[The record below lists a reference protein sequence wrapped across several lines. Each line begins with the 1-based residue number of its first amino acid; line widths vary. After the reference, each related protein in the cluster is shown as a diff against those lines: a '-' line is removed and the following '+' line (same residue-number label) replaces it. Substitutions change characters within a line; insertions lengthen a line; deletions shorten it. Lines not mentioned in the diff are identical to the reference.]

1 MADHGVIIDVNAGE
15 SSTEG
20 DSGIE
25 NGKNDTRSERDTVDS
40 SPKQVHF
47 DGDIYAQKSTQESDA
62 TVNEEKLLLAGTL
75 VLDAKRGRNMEFK
88 TDHNHVK
95 AYILYH
101 KFYLRWLLYFFII
114 IDLALALV
122 EHPAVPGWLA
132 PYWATM
138 IVEGLCMAYFT
149 FRICHCAYVTNKFWK
164 DTKNIMVIGCIV
176 LTMLDIICFIVWQ
189 NLVTPPT
196 RAIRWSRSLR
206 PFFIVN
212 FSDGKQIRR
221 AFRNI
226 RRTVPDILNVLVLFI
241 LSVFLFALLALKLF
255 YKRKNL
261 VYPNGDAYFKNYF
274 DCVWDLYVLVTTANN
289 PDVMMPAYDYN
300 NFFAVFFIIYLIICL
315 YIFMSIVLA
324 AIYNNYKKN
333 LKNEV
338 RMSVYGKR
346 RRLAKA
352 FELLK
357 VRQSGEYVIT
367 KACWIKLMGIVL
379 PTKSAAH
386 LEVMMRVLDVGGNQ
400 CIRKKHFMGLAD
412 LLQVELSEVKD
423 RQTLIEK
430 YFPKVYNAYASV
442 MLKMVVRHKF
452 FRYSFD
458 FLIFVNAFFIAFDI
472 DDADWFF
479 LSMFMAEIILK
490 LYTFGAKEFFLRF
503 WNIFDFFV
511 IAACVI
517 ASAVEVIIGAS
528 SDEFR
533 TLDVLL
539 VLRVMRLIK
548 LFGSIQRFKV
558 IIMTIVNIGPSILT
572 YGGVILVFYYFY
584 AIIGMEIF
592 NNKIQYFGYNESMQL
607 ENHRYCGNPALKGSL
622 FYKSQYC
629 SNNFNDLLKSIVLL
643 FELTV
648 VNQWHVL
655 TSGFVLVTNKAA
667 RIYFFLFHLTCV
679 VLVLNIFTA
688 FILEAFILEYS
699 LQKVPKLESQ
709 VEAKIKEMGLGI
721 GSKKPNKTTSTS
733 VDSLELVENEVPPDR
748 REDDKENDS
757 DTDSIPDMSQETG
770 LKFHLKKKSRKK
782 VEVLLMQMFEGEIED
797 DDEGPELDEEY
808 FSTRRP
814 TLESVT

>member
-1 MADHGVIIDVNAGE
+1 MADHDVMIDVNVGE
-15 SSTEG
+15 STTEA

-25 NGKNDTRSERDTVDS
+25 NGKNDTSSEGDTVDS
-40 SPKQVHF
+40 PSKKVHF
-47 DGDIYAQKSTQESDA
+47 DGDIYAQKPTQESDA
-62 TVNEEKLLLAGTL
+62 NVNEEKLLLAATL

-88 TDHNHVK
+88 NGHDHVK

-138 IVEGLCMAYFT
+138 IVEGICMAYFT
-149 FRICHCAYVTNKFWK
+149 FRICHCAYVTTKFWK

-226 RRTVPDILNVLVLFI
+226 RRTVPDILNVLILFI

-261 VYPNGDAYFKNYF
+261 VYPNGDPYFKNYL

-289 PDVMMPAYDYN
+289 PDVMMPAYDFN
-300 NFFAVFFIIYLIICL
+300 NFFAIFFIIYLIICL

-357 VRQSGEYVIT
+357 VRRSGEYAIT
-367 KACWIKLMGIVL
+367 KSSWIKLMGIVL
-379 PTKSAAH
+379 PTKSNAH
-386 LEVMMRVLDVGGNQ
+386 LEVMMKVLDIGGNE
-400 CIRKKHFMGLAD
+400 CIRKKQFMGLAD

-430 YFPKVYNAYASV
+430 YFPKVYNSYASV
-442 MLKMVVRHKF
+442 LLKIVVRHKF

-458 FLIFVNAFFIAFDI
+458 FLIFINAFFIAFDI

-479 LSMFMAEIILK
+479 LSMFMLEIFLK
-490 LYTFGAKEFFLRF
+490 LYTYGAKEFFMRF

-511 IAACVI
+511 IAACVV
-517 ASAVEVIIGAS
+517 ASAVELIIGACKWALKYI
-528 SDEFR
+528 F
-533 TLDVLL
+533 LN
-539 VLRVMRLIK
+539 LRNGCFVIK
-548 LFGSIQRFKV
+548 LFGSIQRFKI

-572 YGGVILVFYYFY
+572 YGGVIMVFYYFY

-592 NNKIQYFGYNESMQL
+592 NNKIQYFGYNESTLL
-607 ENHRYCGNPALKGSL
+607 ETQRYCGNPAIKDST
-622 FYKSQYC
+622 FYKSHYC

-655 TSGFVLVTNKAA
+655 TSGFVLVTYKAA

-721 GSKKPNKTTSTS
+721 GSKKPNPKISSST
-733 VDSLELVENEVPPDR
+733 DSIELVDNEVPPDR
-748 REDDKENDS
+748 REDDKGDDS
-757 DTDSIPDMSQETG
+757 DTDSIPDLSQEIG

-797 DDEGPELDEEY
+797 DDEGPELNEEY
-808 FSTRRP
+808 YATRRP
-814 TLESVT
+814 TLESIT